1 MLLYSLS
8 LTQVPMWPVAEKNKK
23 RSLRKLNKVVNV
35 PESEPIK
42 SAQKEVTQNH
52 TQAKA
57 FRGLQTA

>member
-8 LTQVPMWPVAEKNKK
+8 LTQVPMWPVAEKKK

-35 PESEPIK
+35 PESERIK
-42 SAQKEVTQNH
+42 STQKEVTQNH

>member
-8 LTQVPMWPVAEKNKK
+8 LTQVPMWPVAEKKK

-35 PESEPIK
+35 PESECIK
-42 SAQKEVTQNH
+42 STQEVTQKH

-57 FRGLQTA
+57 FRGLQTV